1 LVPVVVMLAAGLIIV
16 LPLVALSVAWSAI
29 AVFVLAGFGLT
40 IIRLIPLP
48 TA

>member
-1 LVPVVVMLAAGLIIV
+1 
-16 LPLVALSVAWSAI
+16 VAWSAI

-40 IIRLIPLP
+40 IVRLIPLP